1 MKQKTYTYRENLYR
15 RKVKFTGAYA
25 GVLFLAAAAYFLF
38 QGVQFLLVPVMIV
51 CFYTYW
57 ETYVSLANP
66 QEVVINDKSITFRG
80 CGKEHTYL
88 WKDIYSFRVK
98 EFVTNRKIFLRINEA
113 SMMRGRYWI
122 NCMYFNDTDELYMFL
137 RDKEYEIHP
146 NSVKAI
152 ARRSNEEEF
161 LKRQEMKAKKEAEKA
176 EKEKA
181 KKEKPEE

>member
-1 MKQKTYTYRENLYR
+1 MKQKTYTYRENLYT

-25 GVLFLAAAAYFLF
+25 GVLGLAAAAYFLF
-38 QGVQFLLVPVMIV
+38 RGMNFLLVPVMIV

-66 QEVVINDKSITFRG
+66 QEIVINDKSITFKG
-80 CGKEHTYL
+80 CGQIHSYL

-98 EFVTNRKIFLRINEA
+98 EFVTSRKIFLRINKTD
-113 SMMRGRYWI
+113 MRRGRYWI

-152 ARRSNEEEF
+152 ARRTNEEEF
-161 LKRQEMKAKKEAEKA
+161 YKRQEEKARKEAEKA
-176 EKEKA
+176 EKAKDKA
-181 KKEKPEE
+181 EKKEE